1 MQPKLQSMKY
11 DYLIVGA
18 GLFGATF
25 AYLAKKAGKTCIVID
40 KRNHIGGNLYC
51 KEMHGITVHMY
62 GPHIF
67 HTNNKSVYDFVT
79 SLVNVHPYCH
89 QPIAMY
95 NDKLY
100 NLPFNMNTFYQ
111 MWGVKTE
118 QEAIN
123 IIKEQ
128 SNTILNSVSLRDKA
142 ISMVGADIY
151 HKLIEGY
158 TEKQWGAKC
167 ENLPAS
173 IIKRLP
179 VRFTFDNRYF
189 SDIYEFIPDNGYNS
203 LFDKLLEDITVLKC
217 VPFNRIKN
225 EWRNIADKL
234 LFTGR
239 IDSLFDYKYGELPYR
254 SLRFKHTCQNTNS
267 YQCCAVMNYTS
278 AKVPYTRTVEHR
290 FFEPSKEP
298 LDKTI
303 VTFEYPNGLSGKDV
317 VESYYPINTPENESI
332 LEKYKEELRQNND
345 ILVGGRLGSYRYY
358 DMDDTILSA
367 FELAKKELNI

>member
-1 MQPKLQSMKY
+1 MQAKLQDMKY

-25 AYLAKKAGKTCIVID
+25 AHLAKKEGKTCIVID
-40 KRNHIGGNLYC
+40 QRNHIGGNLYC
-51 KEMHGITVHMY
+51 KKMHGITVHMY

-67 HTNNKSVYDFVT
+67 HTNDKRVYDFVT

-95 NDKLY
+95 NDTLY

-111 MWGVKTE
+111 MWGVKSA
-118 QEAIN
+118 QEAKN
-123 IIKEQ
+123 IINKQ
-128 SNTILNSVSLRDKA
+128 SQTISNTPSLINKA
-142 ISMVGADIY
+142 ISMVGTDIY

-158 TEKQWGAKC
+158 TEKQWGEKC

-173 IIKRLP
+173 IIKRIP
-179 VRFTFDNRYF
+179 VRYTFDNRYF
-189 SDIYEFIPDNGYNS
+189 SDLYEFIPDKGYNT
-203 LFDKLLEDITVLKC
+203 LFEKLLENITVLKC
-217 VPFNRIKN
+217 LPFYRIKKR
-225 EWRNIADKL
+225 WKNIANKL
-234 LFTGR
+234 IFTGR

-254 SLRFKHTCQNTNS
+254 SLKFKHTCQDTNN
-267 YQCCAVMNYTS
+267 YQSCAVVNYTS
-278 AKVPYTRTVEHR
+278 IKVPYTRSVEHR
-290 FFEPSKEP
+290 FFEPSLEP

-303 VTFEYPNGLSGKDV
+303 VTFEYPNGLSGKEV
-317 VESYYPINTPENESI
+317 TEAFYPINTLENENI
-332 LEKYKEELRQNND
+332 LNKYKEELKLYDD
-345 ILVGGRLGSYRYY
+345 IIVGGRLGSYRYY

>member
-1 MQPKLQSMKY
+1 MKY

-18 GLFGATF
+18 GLFGSTF
-25 AYLAKKAGKTCIVID
+25 AHLVNKAGKRCIVID

-51 KEMHGITVHMY
+51 EEMHGITVHMY

-67 HTNNKSVYDFVT
+67 HTNNKYVYDFVT

-118 QEAIN
+118 QEARN
-123 IIKEQ
+123 IIKLQ
-128 SNTILNSVSLRDKA
+128 SNIILNSVSLRDKA

-158 TEKQWGAKC
+158 TEKQWGVKC

-189 SDIYEFIPDNGYNS
+189 SDIYEFIPDNGYNT

-254 SLRFKHTCQNTNS
+254 SLKFKHTCQNTNN
-267 YQCCAVMNYTS
+267 YQSCAVMNYTS

-303 VTFEYPNGLSGKDV
+303 VTFEYPNGLSGKEAL
-317 VESYYPINTPENESI
+317 ESYYPINTLDNENI
-332 LEKYKEELRQNND
+332 LNKYKEELKHYDD
-345 ILVGGRLGSYRYY
+345 IIVGGRLGSYRYY

-367 FELAKKELNI
+367 FELAKNELNI